1 MKLNPP
7 QLDGHLKKSLVPIY
21 LVTGEEL
28 VLKNEAMQLIRRAAK
43 QQAYT
48 ERFRFSSAS
57 EFNWEDLQSVLQST
71 SLMATKKIVELD
83 FRDQLPPKMACTILE
98 AYANNP
104 SPDTLLLIELGKLED
119 KISRAAWFK
128 ACDKAGVTL
137 TYWPLSRDQLPAW
150 LQQRAQKYK
159 LSLSINATQ
168 LLADYV
174 EGNLVAATH
183 MLEKLYLMKL
193 EGSITSAQLEPIL
206 ADESRYSVF
215 DLMDA
220 VLNAQLEKTH
230 TILKGLQEDGVEAP
244 IVLWAITRELRLLAQ
259 LGQEK
264 GQGQT
269 LDSLFQK
276 HRIFTKRQPG
286 FRRFLQKNQPN
297 DCLRYLTAAEKVDAC
312 IKGAAPGKPF
322 EALTLLCLSL
332 V

>member
-7 QLDGHLKKSLVPIY
+7 QLEGHLKKSLAPIY
-21 LVTGEEL
+21 IIGGEEL
-28 VLKNEAMQLIRRAAK
+28 VLKNEALQLIRRAAK
-43 QQAYT
+43 QHDYT
-48 ERFRFSSAS
+48 ERSRFSAAS
-57 EFNWEDLQSVLQST
+57 DFDWEDLQTVLQAT
-71 SLMATKKIVELD
+71 SLMACKKIVELD
-83 FRDQLPPKMACTILE
+83 FRDQAPPKLAATILE

-104 SPDTLLLIELGKLED
+104 SQDTLLLIEVGKIDD
-119 KISRAAWFK
+119 KISRSAWFK
-128 ACDKAGVTL
+128 ACDKAGITL
-137 TYWPLSRDQLPAW
+137 TYWPLAREQLPGW

-159 LSLSINATQ
+159 LSLSSDATQ

-174 EGNLVAATH
+174 EGNLVAASQ
-183 MLEKLYLMKL
+183 MLEKLYLMRL
-193 EGSITSAQLEPIL
+193 EGSITASALEPIL

-220 VLNAQLEKTH
+220 VLNQNTPKAL
-230 TILKGLQEDGVEAP
+230 TILNGLKDDGVEAP
-244 IVLWAITRELRLLAQ
+244 IVLWAITREIRLLAQ
-259 LGQEK
+259 LSQEK
-264 GQGQT
+264 QKGQT

-286 FRRFLQKNQPN
+286 FRRFLQKNQPH
-297 DCLRYLTAAEKVDAC
+297 DCLHYLTTAEKVDAC